1 VQPRIVG
8 FIWGRSGTLIEKTK
22 DDINYHAEVNMIV
35 ELITKAALVELRRH
49 AKLLRREEN
58 DRFLNTTMR
67 DVTNM
72 LRADISA
79 ARTGFVQ
86 SRNMR
91 PEFEPKGGRLLP
103 ALPSGENVGPYEDEI
118 GVRLVLFARA
128 AATPVLANYG
138 YKPPKCFEE
147 SVRHSAKVRACRL
160 HFYRLI
166 AGYFA
171 IEVESS
177 ATPSELD
184 TSFLKKLG
192 IRPNTEI

>member
-1 VQPRIVG
+1 
-8 FIWGRSGTLIEKTK
+8 
-22 DDINYHAEVNMIV
+22 MIV

-58 DRFLNTTMR
+58 ERFLNTTMR

-91 PEFEPKGGRLLP
+91 PEFEPKGVLLP
-103 ALPSGENVGPYEDEI
+103 ALPSGENVGPFEDEL
-118 GVRLVLFARA
+118 GVKLILFARA
-128 AATPVLANYG
+128 TGTPVLANLG
-138 YKPPKCFEE
+138 YKPPKSFEE
-147 SVRHSAKVRACRL
+147 QFRHSAKIRGSRL

-166 AGYFA
+166 DGYVA
-171 IEVESS
+171 IEVAGAGLAESKT
-177 ATPSELD
+177 TPAELD
-184 TSFLKKLG
+184 ASFLKKLG
-192 IRPNTEI
+192 IRPYTEI